1 MRHTK
6 RAAFAA
12 IAALALTVAAC
23 GGDDDDSSD
32 TTEASTETTAASG
45 SSDTTAASTETTAA
59 GGTSA
64 PGGSGEAVLGGLIP
78 CDNQYDG
85 KTVTLFSSI
94 RDIEAERL
102 ETAYV
107 AVEECT
113 GVDIQHEPSGEFE
126 EQLQIRV
133 QGGTRPTSPRSRSP
147 A

>member
-6 RAAFAA
+6 RAAFVA
-12 IAALALTVAAC
+12 IAAVALTVAAC
-23 GGDDDDSSD
+23 GGDDDSSD

-94 RDIEAERL
+94 REHRGRAPRD
-102 ETAYV
+102 
-107 AVEECT
+107 
-113 GVDIQHEPSGEFE
+113 GVRGVRGAHRHRHPARGQPRPRGRADHAG
-126 EQLQIRV
+126 R
-133 QGGTRPTSPRSRSP
+133 GG
-147 A
+147 